1 MRSSACWRASWSSS
15 ERRSERVASVRAS
28 SLSSS
33 TRCTWSASA
42 EAAWAWMRAT
52 CERSS
57 RLPEGSVTT
66 VARASGAAL
75 AQESSN
81 ASFTPRRIGRCLAGG
96 ARKHKDPH
104 VRTGVG
110 SSGRKSPMS
119 VRPAIEWNLRR
130 SRSGSY
136 SPEMMRGLSCAGR
149 ALICAAVLSACRRA
163 PAGTAIPVKIA
174 RPLPPGEPQVR
185 ATAVVIS
192 RKGKVELQRG
202 MLGGWSDA
210 EVGDRLAPSDA
221 LRTHEGEAE
230 VGVDGVKMRGA
241 VESEVEPGKGS
252 VDVEVEGS
260 DTRAHSQGGHFFVTA
275 DGRGV
280 VAVAAVTGSVNLT
293 SHGRQVE
300 VRPGTVSR
308 VAGVGPEDASPALR
322 RVLLSVRWPQER
334 ATSKDTVPVS
344 GKVEAGSRV
353 FIQGQPIPVEPG
365 GSFRADVP
373 LRDGKQTVAV
383 VAIDAM
389 GRRKQVDT
397 TIVRDQSTPT
407 VRVKRKLWQSR

>member
-1 MRSSACWRASWSSS
+1 
-15 ERRSERVASVRAS
+15 
-28 SLSSS
+28 
-33 TRCTWSASA
+33 
-42 EAAWAWMRAT
+42 
-52 CERSS
+52 
-57 RLPEGSVTT
+57 
-66 VARASGAAL
+66 
-75 AQESSN
+75 
-81 ASFTPRRIGRCLAGG
+81 
-96 ARKHKDPH
+96 
-104 VRTGVG
+104 
-110 SSGRKSPMS
+110 
-119 VRPAIEWNLRR
+119 
-130 SRSGSY
+130 
-136 SPEMMRGLSCAGR
+136 
-149 ALICAAVLSACRRA
+149 
-163 PAGTAIPVKIA
+163 
-174 RPLPPGEPQVR
+174 VR

-202 MLGGWSDA
+202 LQGNWSDA
-210 EVGDRLAPSDA
+210 QVGDRLAPSDA

-230 VGVDGVKMRGA
+230 VGVDGVKMRVHEASALRLKDANARWLRAQVRGS
-241 VESEVEPGKGS
+241 VESDVEPGKGS
-252 VDVEVEGS
+252 IDVEVEGS
-260 DTRAHSQGGHFFVTA
+260 DARAHSQGGHFFVTA

-300 VRPGTVSR
+300 VKPGTVSR
-308 VAGVGPEDASPALR
+308 VAGGAPEDASPALR
-322 RVLLSVRWPQER
+322 RVLLAVRWPQER

-353 FIQGQPIPVEPG
+353 FIQGQPVPVEPG

-383 VAIDAM
+383 VAIDPM

>member
-1 MRSSACWRASWSSS
+1 MR
-15 ERRSERVASVRAS
+15 V
-28 SLSSS
+28 
-33 TRCTWSASA
+33 
-42 EAAWAWMRAT
+42 
-52 CERSS
+52 
-57 RLPEGSVTT
+57 
-66 VARASGAAL
+66 
-75 AQESSN
+75 
-81 ASFTPRRIGRCLAGG
+81 
-96 ARKHKDPH
+96 
-104 VRTGVG
+104 
-110 SSGRKSPMS
+110 
-119 VRPAIEWNLRR
+119 
-130 SRSGSY
+130 
-136 SPEMMRGLSCAGR
+136 LSCAGR
-149 ALICAAVLSACRRA
+149 ALLCACALAACGRA
-163 PAGTAIPVKIA
+163 PASTATSA
-174 RPLPPGEPQVR
+174 RSAGPLQPGEPQVR
-185 ATAVVIS
+185 ATAVVTS

-202 MLGGWSDA
+202 LLGKWSDVS
-210 EVGDRLAPSDA
+210 VGDRLAPSDA

-230 VGVDGVKMRGA
+230 VGVDGVKMRVHEASALRLKDANPTWLRAQVRGS

-280 VAVAAVTGSVNLT
+280 VAVAAVTGSVNLAAR
-293 SHGRQVE
+293 GKQVE
-300 VRPGTVSR
+300 VKPGTVSK
-308 VAGVGPEDASPALR
+308 VAGGELEDASPALL
-322 RVLLSVRWPQER
+322 RVLLSVRWPQQR

-383 VAIDAM
+383 VAIDPM

-407 VRVKRKLWQSR
+407 VKVKRKLWQSR

>member
-1 MRSSACWRASWSSS
+1 
-15 ERRSERVASVRAS
+15 
-28 SLSSS
+28 
-33 TRCTWSASA
+33 
-42 EAAWAWMRAT
+42 MRAT

-66 VARASGAAL
+66 VASASGAAL
-75 AQESSN
+75 AHERSN

-174 RPLPPGEPQVR
+174 RPLPPGEPRVR

-230 VGVDGVKMRGA
+230 VGVDGVKMR
-241 VESEVEPGKGS
+241 VHE
-252 VDVEVEGS
+252 
-260 DTRAHSQGGHFFVTA
+260 
-275 DGRGV
+275 
-280 VAVAAVTGSVNLT
+280 
-293 SHGRQVE
+293 
-300 VRPGTVSR
+300 
-308 VAGVGPEDASPALR
+308 ASALR
-322 RVLLSVRWPQER
+322 LKDANSRWLRAQVRGN
-334 ATSKDTVPVS
+334 SKDNVPVS

>member
-1 MRSSACWRASWSSS
+1 
-15 ERRSERVASVRAS
+15 
-28 SLSSS
+28 
-33 TRCTWSASA
+33 
-42 EAAWAWMRAT
+42 
-52 CERSS
+52 
-57 RLPEGSVTT
+57 
-66 VARASGAAL
+66 
-75 AQESSN
+75 
-81 ASFTPRRIGRCLAGG
+81 
-96 ARKHKDPH
+96 
-104 VRTGVG
+104 
-110 SSGRKSPMS
+110 MS

-230 VGVDGVKMRGA
+230 VGVDGVKMRVHEASALRLKDANSRWLRAQVRGA